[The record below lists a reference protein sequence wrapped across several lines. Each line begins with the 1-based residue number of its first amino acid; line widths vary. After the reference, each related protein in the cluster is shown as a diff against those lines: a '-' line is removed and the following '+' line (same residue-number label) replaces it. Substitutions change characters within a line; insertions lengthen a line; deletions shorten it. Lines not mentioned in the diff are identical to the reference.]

1 MNRFKDW
8 KNAEPQSTNGYDA
21 QQAWDFQQAKID
33 EAIFDLQHIEDAMW
47 AEQVEH
53 VLMVLRGSPCDTP

>member
-1 MNRFKDW
+1 MSGFEELWNQHKTDETEFNKW
-8 KNAEPQSTNGYDA
+8 VAESIYRG
-21 QQAWDFQQAKID
+21 QQAKID

-53 VLMVLRGSPCDTP
+53 VLMVLRGE